1 MRQMGV
7 AKQLY
12 QLQEL
17 DLEIESNEQALSQKS
32 SQLGDRQLLDRAQ
45 AGLAA
50 GQQQLDELRHQQHS
64 SEWEIDDLTDK
75 TKTVEE
81 QLYGGRISNPKE
93 LSGLQQEVNI
103 LKTKRDQLE
112 TQALEIMEQ
121 ADLAA
126 TGVAATSNELK
137 QLEDDWHHQQ
147 QQLSAEIEQLSSKLS
162 ELKGKRQSMLAGLD
176 PQAVASYEIIR
187 KQKGQAV
194 AKVEQGICRACRI
207 SLAFS
212 ALQQIK
218 SDNLVQC
225 SSCGRILFLP

>member
-1 MRQMGV
+1 MGV

-32 SQLGDRQLLDRAQ
+32 SQLGDRQVLDRAQ

-50 GQQQLDELRHQQHS
+50 EQQRLDNLRHQQNS

-75 TKTVEE
+75 IKTAEE
-81 QLYGGRISNPKE
+81 HLYDGRTSNPKE
-93 LSGLQQEVNI
+93 LSSLQHEVNI
-103 LKTKRDQLE
+103 LKAKRDQLE

-147 QQLSAEIEQLSSKLS
+147 QQLSAEIEHLSSKLS
-162 ELKGKRQSMLAGLD
+162 ELKDRRQSMLAGLD
-176 PQAVASYEIIR
+176 PQAVAAYEKIR

-212 ALQQIK
+212 ALQQVK

>member
-1 MRQMGV
+1 MRYMRV

-17 DLEIESNEQALSQKS
+17 DLEIESSEQALSQKS
-32 SQLGDRQLLDRAQ
+32 SQLGDRQVLDRAQ
-45 AGLAA
+45 TGLAVK
-50 GQQQLDELRHQQHS
+50 QQQLDELRHKQNS
-64 SEWEIDDLTDK
+64 SEWEIDDLIDK
-75 TKTVEE
+75 IKTVEE
-81 QLYGGRISNPKE
+81 QLYGGRTSNPKE
-93 LSGLQQEVNI
+93 LSSLQHEVNT
-103 LKTKRDQLE
+103 LKAKRDQLE

-121 ADLAA
+121 ADLAT

-147 QQLSAEIEQLSSKLS
+147 QQLSAEIEQLNSKLS
-162 ELKGKRQSMLAGLD
+162 ELKDKRKSMLAGLD
-176 PQAVASYEIIR
+176 PQAVASYEKIR

-212 ALQQIK
+212 ALQQVK

>member
-32 SQLGDRQLLDRAQ
+32 SQLGDRQVLDRVQ

-75 TKTVEE
+75 IKAVEE

-93 LSGLQQEVNI
+93 LSGLQHEVNI
-103 LKTKRDQLE
+103 LKTRRDQLE

-126 TGVAATSNELK
+126 TGVATTSNELK

-147 QQLSAEIEQLSSKLS
+147 QQLSAEIEQLNGKLS
-162 ELKGKRQSMLAGLD
+162 ELKDKRNSMLAGLD
-176 PQAVASYEIIR
+176 PQAVTS
-187 KQKGQAV
+187 
-194 AKVEQGICRACRI
+194 
-207 SLAFS
+207 
-212 ALQQIK
+212 
-218 SDNLVQC
+218 
-225 SSCGRILFLP
+225 